1 MQSPGVRTFRV
12 GLAAVCA
19 VALLA
24 GCSSNRSP
32 ATEPE
37 AQSAVGKQDPELVS
51 GRQALQQADI
61 ADTHPDPMEHAEAA
75 RVLERNPECLFAL
88 TASGKPVV
96 VARAPA
102 DQAAVAQAVA
112 KINGQLVGLRSAQAG
127 GFQALANGARLVA
140 DGLELVITP
149 TIEEEEEYQGR
160 RQWPA
165 DLEIRLEQG
174 LTRGYRGLYRCDA

>member
-1 MQSPGVRTFRV
+1 MRSQRTRALV
-12 GLAAVCA
+12 ACSL
-19 VALLA
+19 ALLA
-24 GCSSNRSP
+24 ACSSNRSP
-32 ATEPE
+32 ATQPDSE
-37 AQSAVGKQDPELVS
+37 SAIGGKDVPRLVS

-61 ADTHPDPMEHAEAA
+61 ADTHPETMEHAEAE
-75 RVLERNPECLFAL
+75 RLLEPGPECVFAL
-88 TASGKPVV
+88 TATGKPVV

-102 DQAAVAQAVA
+102 NEATPARAVA

-127 GFQALANGARLVA
+127 GFQALADGTRLVA

-149 TIEEEEEYQGR
+149 TIEEEGEYKGR